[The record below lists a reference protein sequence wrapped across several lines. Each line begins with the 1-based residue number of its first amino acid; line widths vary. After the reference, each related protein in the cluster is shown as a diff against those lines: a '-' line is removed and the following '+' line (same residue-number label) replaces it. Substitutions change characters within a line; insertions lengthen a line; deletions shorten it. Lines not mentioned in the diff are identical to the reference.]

1 MTAWITHEP
10 VLNKHKAITATR
22 LTVHASSSIAACHA
36 LQALGDAWP
45 TTHSVFLSFD
55 GHAPDHSV
63 LEWGMPDNTMIELS
77 VRALDHAATQALLK
91 ELQIRRVPVC
101 LSDYQGDVDLPSD
114 AGFRFVLADELI
126 GKNAM
131 TLPGIAIAQN
141 VRDNAS
147 FETALKN
154 GFGGAAGWFFMQPD
168 PTRKARK
175 LQPAHAHIVRV
186 LNLVRRGAE
195 MKDIEAALKQD
206 VALSFK
212 LLRYVNSVGFGLMCE
227 VQSFRHA
234 VAILGYEKLN
244 KWLSLLLVTASK
256 DPAAQAMMQ
265 ASIARGRMME
275 LLGEDFFDKDQLDNL
290 FIVGAF
296 SLLDT
301 LLGVEME
308 TVLEEM
314 TLPEA
319 IRDALLG
326 TDGPYTAL
334 LDLARACES
343 NDAKLVDYKAQI
355 LAIDS
360 PRLNRAMVQA
370 LHFADSLQG

>member
-22 LTVHASSSIAACHA
+22 LTVHAANSGAA
-36 LQALGDAWP
+36 LQGLREVADVWP
-45 TTHSVFLSFD
+45 TSHTLFVGFQGFH
-55 GHAPDHSV
+55 PDTQL
-63 LEWGMPDNTMIELS
+63 LEWQVPDNAMVEISAASLHETATRDLVRELMGR
-77 VRALDHAATQALLK
+77 RAAL
-91 ELQIRRVPVC
+91 C
-101 LSDYQGDVDLPSD
+101 LGNYAGDVELPAN
-114 AGFRFVLADELI
+114 AGFRFVLADAAL
-126 GKNAM
+126 GKTAM
-131 TLPGIAIAQN
+131 TLPGIAIAQGLA
-141 VRDNAS
+141 DSGGFDA
-147 FETALKN
+147 ALKN
-154 GFGGAAGWFFMQPD
+154 GFGGASGWFFMQSGSGG
-168 PTRKARK
+168 KARK

-186 LNLVRRGAE
+186 LNLVRRSAE
-195 MKDIEAALKQD
+195 VKDIEAALKQD

-275 LLGEDFFDKDQLDNL
+275 LLGEDFFDKGELDNL

-301 LLGVEME
+301 LLGVGME

-314 TLPEA
+314 TLPEP
-319 IRDALLG
+319 IHDALIG
-326 TDGPYTAL
+326 GDSPYLPL
-334 LDLARACES
+334 LDLARACETG
-343 NDAKLVDYKAQI
+343 DAKLVDYKAQM

-360 PRLNRAMVQA
+360 ARFNRAQMQA
-370 LHFADSLQG
+370 LQFADSLQA

>member
-1 MTAWITHEP
+1 MSTWITHEP

-22 LTVHASSSIAACHA
+22 LTVHAATSGAA
-36 LQALGDAWP
+36 LQGLRELADVWP
-45 TTHSVFLSFD
+45 TAHTLFVGFD
-55 GHAPDHSV
+55 GFHPDTQL
-63 LEWGMPDNTMIELS
+63 LEWQQPDNAMLEISAASLGQEATRDLVRELMGQ
-77 VRALDHAATQALLK
+77 RAPL
-91 ELQIRRVPVC
+91 C
-101 LSDYQGDVDLPSD
+101 LANYQGDVELPPN
-114 AGFRFVLADELI
+114 AGFRFVLADAGV
-126 GKNAM
+126 GKTAM
-131 TLPGIAIAQN
+131 TLPGIAIAQGLS
-141 VRDNAS
+141 DGAG
-147 FETALKN
+147 FDAALKN
-154 GFGGAAGWFFMQPD
+154 GFGGAAGWFFMHNVGG
-168 PTRKARK
+168 KARK

-186 LNLVRRGAE
+186 LNLVRRSAE
-195 MKDIEAALKQD
+195 VKDIEAALKQD

-275 LLGEDFFDKDQLDNL
+275 LLGEDYFDKGELDNL

-301 LLGVEME
+301 LLGVNME

-314 TLPEA
+314 TLPEP
-319 IRDALLG
+319 IHVALMG
-326 TDGPYTAL
+326 GDSPYLPL
-334 LDLARACES
+334 LDLARACETG
-343 NDAKLVDYKAQI
+343 DAKLVDYKAQMV
-355 LAIDS
+355 AID
-360 PRLNRAMVQA
+360 PTRFNRAQLQA
-370 LHFADSLQG
+370 LQFADTLQA